1 MIVWWHWIIFYGFIR
16 QKCLIVFGQR
26 NTKSATV
33 QYEAVVMYVK
43 MPSYYP
49 SLKDRVDVC
58 TNAASVVC
66 KDLYQV

>member
-1 MIVWWHWIIFYGFIR
+1 MPHF
-16 QKCLIVFGQR
+16 FGQN
-26 NTKSATV
+26 NTKMATV

-66 KDLYQV
+66 KDLY

>member
-1 MIVWWHWIIFYGFIR
+1 MYNSLMVLNRSIIFHGFSR
-16 QKCLIVFGQR
+16 QKCLIFSGQN
-26 NTKSATV
+26 NTKMATV

-58 TNAASVVC
+58 TNARTTI
-66 KDLYQV
+66 

>member
-1 MIVWWHWIIFYGFIR
+1 M
-16 QKCLIVFGQR
+16 
-26 NTKSATV
+26 ATV

-66 KDLYQV
+66 KDMYQV

>member
-1 MIVWWHWIIFYGFIR
+1 M
-16 QKCLIVFGQR
+16 
-26 NTKSATV
+26 ATV

-66 KDLYQV
+66 KDLYQVLEILKNLYQFSTILDRAETSAI

>member
-1 MIVWWHWIIFYGFIR
+1 M
-16 QKCLIVFGQR
+16 
-26 NTKSATV
+26 ATV

-66 KDLYQV
+66 KDLY

>member
-1 MIVWWHWIIFYGFIR
+1 MHQNQIFDSCQNGKKCFIF
-16 QKCLIVFGQR
+16 FGQ
-26 NTKSATV
+26 NTTKRATV